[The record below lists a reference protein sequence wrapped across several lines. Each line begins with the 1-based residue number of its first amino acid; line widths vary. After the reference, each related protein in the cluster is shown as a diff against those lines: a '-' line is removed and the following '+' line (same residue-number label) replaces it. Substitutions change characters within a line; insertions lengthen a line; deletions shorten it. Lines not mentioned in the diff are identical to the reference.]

1 MKRIAKAT
9 GAAFLLAGA
18 LLLAPSLPAQNQPEN
33 GFLTK
38 ARNVISPSL
47 AGPHHLEAQ
56 VTVSL
61 SGGKKG
67 KGTYTLDWAAPDR
80 FREEIHLVDYD
91 EVKIASGSALYRK
104 RSVDYIPE
112 RVFELEELMNPTG
125 ALDEFQRGISRLMAD
140 NVSKAKSGDK
150 MVATQLTE
158 TKGEFGRADAVC
170 VSLPSAVPEV
180 CVDASHYWPLQITED
195 DVEMEEDLLFDD
207 YKRLKDA
214 HIPRERRFVEN
225 GAVSVEARVKKLEAV
240 QGFDTAVFTPPAG
253 ADQIPWCF
261 NMVPAVRLPIKAPAA
276 ISVDDFP
283 EPEFLYGLVRAD
295 GTVQKISII
304 GTSGAKADADIRAIA
319 DSIRFNPATCDG
331 KPIESQTRFTIS
343 GSDLVSP
350 VYGGGVVEAGK
361 NGYTVPSC
369 AYCPT
374 PPFSD
379 AAYRLKIQGI
389 VVLDAIIGAD
399 GRAHNIRITKTV
411 GYGLDEAAL
420 RSVRNIWRFK
430 PATGPDGKPA
440 AVHLL
445 IEVDF
450 NIY

>member
-33 GFLTK
+33 ALLTK

-91 EVKIASGSALYRK
+91 EVKIASGSTLYRK

-125 ALDEFQRGISRLMAD
+125 ALDEFQRGISRLMAA
-140 NVSKAKSGDK
+140 NISKAKSGDK

-225 GAVSVEARVKKLEAV
+225 GAVSVEAHVKKLISV
-240 QGFDTAVFTPPAG
+240 QGFDAAVFTPPAG

-304 GTSGAKADADIRAIA
+304 GTSGAKADAGIRTIA
-319 DSIRFNPATCDG
+319 DSIRFTPATCG
-331 KPIESQTRFTIS
+331 EKPVESEARFIVSGMDFIS
-343 GSDLVSP
+343 NDYAGDVP
-350 VYGGGVVEAGK
+350 EAGAK
-361 NGYTVPSC
+361 GFTRPNC
-369 AYCPT
+369 EYCPT
-374 PPFSD
+374 PPFTD
-379 AAYRLKIQGI
+379 MAFHRKLQGTVI
-389 VVLDAIIGAD
+389 MSAIIGTD
-399 GRAHNIRITKTV
+399 GRAHNLTILKHL
-411 GYGLDEAAL
+411 GLGLDES
-420 RSVRNIWRFK
+420 SVRYVRSIWRFK
-430 PATGPDGKPA
+430 PATGTDGKPA
-440 AVHLL
+440 AVHTL